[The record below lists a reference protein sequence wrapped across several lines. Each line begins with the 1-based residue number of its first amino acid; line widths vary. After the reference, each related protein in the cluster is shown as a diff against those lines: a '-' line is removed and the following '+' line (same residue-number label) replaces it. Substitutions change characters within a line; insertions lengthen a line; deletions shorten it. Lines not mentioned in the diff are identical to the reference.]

1 MTRHGRPE
9 LGHKRPDVEQLM
21 DYRDLMVDI
30 VRQQGKG
37 VRVARMGELAT
48 TRIGTEYLMP
58 GTMTEWS
65 IPNKRRETKV
75 VRELRY
81 SASMRRIGERAGRLL
96 VLESD
101 SVRVQPET
109 FGTRRNIYRFSW
121 DEDSVVQESEVLP
134 IEIYSSAQADAEV
147 LHAEPYGIKDVLAI
161 DMERTAE
168 YGGEYTRFVNP
179 ATNYQEGL
187 EAVAWESVDAA
198 GFDGLLYRT
207 DLFGREILAELA
219 AYKAR
224 QNMIQ

>member
-1 MTRHGRPE
+1 MTRHERSQ
-9 LGHKRPDVEQLM
+9 LGHNRPGVEQLM
-21 DYRDLMVDI
+21 DYRDLLVDI

-37 VRVARMGELAT
+37 IRVARMGELAT
-48 TRIGTEYLMP
+48 TRIGTEYFMP

-65 IPNKRRETKV
+65 IPNKRLETEV

-81 SASMRRIGERAGRLL
+81 SASMRRIGEHAGRLL

-121 DEDSVVQESEVLP
+121 GDDGTVFESEVMP

-147 LHAEPYGIKDVLAI
+147 LQAEPYGIKDILAF
-161 DMERTAE
+161 DQERTAE
-168 YGGEYTRFVNP
+168 HGGEYSRFVNP
-179 ATNYQEGL
+179 ATNYQSG
-187 EAVAWESVDAA
+187 WEPVDEA

-207 DLFGREILAELA
+207 DIFGKEIIAEIA

-224 QNMIQ
+224 QNMVQ

>member
-1 MTRHGRPE
+1 MTRHERPG
-9 LGHKRPDVEQLM
+9 LGHNRPDVDQLM
-21 DYRDLMVDI
+21 EYRDLMVDI

-37 VRVARMGELAT
+37 VRYARMGELAT
-48 TRIGTEYLMP
+48 TRIGTEYMMP

-65 IPNKRRETKV
+65 IPNKKLETKV
-75 VRELRY
+75 MRELRY
-81 SASMRRIGERAGRLL
+81 SASLRRIGERAGRLL

-121 DEDSVVQESEVLP
+121 DENGVVQESEVLP

-147 LHAEPYGIKDVLAI
+147 LHVEPYGIKDVLAI

-179 ATNYQEGL
+179 ATNYQEGS
-187 EAVAWESVDAA
+187 EVDAWELVDAA

-207 DLFGREILAELA
+207 DIFGKEILAEIA
-219 AYKAR
+219 ANRAR
-224 QNMIQ
+224 QNMVQ

>member
-1 MTRHGRPE
+1 MTRHERSQ
-9 LGHKRPDVEQLM
+9 LGHNRPDVEQLM
-21 DYRDLMVDI
+21 DYRDLLVDL

-37 VRVARMGELAT
+37 VRVARLGELAT
-48 TRIGTEYLMP
+48 TRIGTEYFMP

-65 IPNKRRETKV
+65 IPNKQRETKV

-109 FGTRRNIYRFSW
+109 FGTKRNIYRFSW
-121 DEDSVVQESEVLP
+121 DEDEEVFESEVMP
-134 IEIYSSAQADAEV
+134 IEIFSSAQADAEV
-147 LHAEPYGIKDVLAI
+147 MQFEPYGIKDVLSF
-161 DMERTAE
+161 DQERTAE
-168 YGGEYTRFVNP
+168 YGGEYSRFVNP
-179 ATNYQEGL
+179 TTNYQSD
-187 EAVAWESVDAA
+187 WERVDEA

-207 DLFGREILAELA
+207 DIFGKEILAEIA

-224 QNMIQ
+224 QDVI